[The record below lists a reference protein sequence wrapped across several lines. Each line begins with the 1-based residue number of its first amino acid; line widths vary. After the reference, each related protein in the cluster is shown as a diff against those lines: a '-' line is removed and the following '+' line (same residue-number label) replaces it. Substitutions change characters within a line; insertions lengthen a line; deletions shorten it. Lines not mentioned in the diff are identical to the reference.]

1 MQALWMLLA
10 SLLFATMGV
19 CIKFASA
26 HFSSFEVV
34 FYRGL
39 IGLVFM
45 ASVMRLRRVSLVT
58 PVPAMHLW
66 RSVVGTTALTTW
78 FYSIA
83 ALPLATAMT
92 LNYMSS
98 VWIAAFLVGGALLMQ
113 RQGEALKGQ
122 GPLVL
127 SVLAGFGGVA
137 LMLRPTVASDQLL
150 GGLIGLLSGVFSA
163 LAYLQVSALS
173 RAGEPESR
181 TVFYF
186 SAGATLVGAVGVAVG
201 GTSAWVWPQALWM
214 LPIGLL
220 AVLGQLCMT
229 RAYASEAT
237 LLVANLQYMG
247 IVFAGIYSVVIFNDD
262 LPLLG
267 WVGMG
272 LIIVSGIVATLLRAR
287 RPHRLT
293 PSHTQPPCTPPSF
306 PWPNWPNCWPPRRT
320 HRPCACLI
328 AALT

>member
-19 CIKFASA
+19 CIKFAST
-26 HFSSFEVV
+26 HFTSFEVV
-34 FYRGL
+34 FFRGL

-45 ASVMRLRRVSLVT
+45 AGVMRVRRVSLAT

-66 RSVVGTTALTTW
+66 RSAVGTTALTTW
-78 FYSIA
+78 FFSIA

-113 RQGEALKGQ
+113 RQGEPIHNQ
-122 GPLVL
+122 GPLLL
-127 SVLAGFGGVA
+127 SVLAGFAGVA
-137 LMLRPTVASDQLL
+137 MMLRPTMADNQLF
-150 GGLIGLLSGVFSA
+150 GGLLGLLSGIFSA

-173 RAGEPESR
+173 KAGEPETR

-186 SAGATLVGAVGVAVG
+186 SLGATLVGAVGMLLM
-201 GTSAWVWPQALWM
+201 GTSSWNGPHAWWL

-229 RAYASEAT
+229 RAYASGAT
-237 LLVANLQYMG
+237 LVVANLQYMG
-247 IVFAGIYSVVIFNDD
+247 IVFAGIYSIVIFDD
-262 LPLLG
+262 ELPMLG
-267 WVGMG
+267 WAGMG
-272 LIIVSGIVATLLRAR
+272 LIIASGIVATMLRAKAA
-287 RPHRLT
+287 P
-293 PSHTQPPCTPPSF
+293 QTPPEE
-306 PWPNWPNCWPPRRT
+306 
-320 HRPCACLI
+320 H
-328 AALT
+328 